1 MQINVKTKHFLTYF
15 NKKIGNYI
23 LLDTE
28 HTKIL
33 SLLTVFFF
41 LSVIF
46 IIKIQ
51 GYEKKSLSTKIRVNS
66 VGNFLKRCY
75 SFYLE

>member
-41 LSVIF
+41 FERDIYNKNTRL
-46 IIKIQ
+46 
-51 GYEKKSLSTKIRVNS
+51 
-66 VGNFLKRCY
+66 
-75 SFYLE
+75 

>member
-1 MQINVKTKHFLTYF
+1 MQINVKTKYFLTYF

-33 SLLTVFFF
+33 SLLTVFF

>member
-28 HTKIL
+28 HSKIL
-33 SLLTVFFF
+33 SVMTVFFF
-41 LSVIF
+41 ERDIYNKNTRL
-46 IIKIQ
+46 
-51 GYEKKSLSTKIRVNS
+51 
-66 VGNFLKRCY
+66 
-75 SFYLE
+75 

>member
-1 MQINVKTKHFLTYF
+1 MQINVTTKHFLTYF

-28 HTKIL
+28 HSKIL
-33 SLLTVFFF
+33 SLLTVFF